1 MTPIPKYTGINL
13 KSLCAKANIRELTIE
28 AMIKLTTR
36 DPFIKLYNSPKITLR
51 KTYSSKMGPTMDIKT
66 INIGICLAI
75 AINLSVFGLLC
86 GLPLMANKIILIM
99 IW

>member
-51 KTYSSKMGPTMDIKT
+51 KRIPLKWD
-66 INIGICLAI
+66 
-75 AINLSVFGLLC
+75 LLW
-86 GLPLMANKIILIM
+86 ILKR
-99 IW
+99 